1 MKIDTVCD
9 IMTDASRGLPIQR
22 YADVNALILKTQS
35 KTCLDFYYVK
45 LLQEMNQTG
54 WNTSVAKRGGQYT
67 GCMMYF
73 RLQSTFVK
81 IL

>member
-1 MKIDTVCD
+1 MEFNYVLNDVFGQEQVKIETVCD

-22 YADVNALILKTQS
+22 YADVNTLILKTQS

-54 WNTSVAKRGGQYT
+54 WNTTVAKRGGQ
-67 GCMMYF
+67 
-73 RLQSTFVK
+73 
-81 IL
+81 

>member
-1 MKIDTVCD
+1 MKNGFNYVLNDVFGQEQVKIETVCD

-54 WNTSVAKRGGQYT
+54 WNTTVAKRGGQ
-67 GCMMYF
+67 
-73 RLQSTFVK
+73 
-81 IL
+81 